1 MFVCWSWGKNAQ
13 HFAGF
18 SRTASHRRIGL
29 AGLTGLGLTALV
41 GRRRPGTSF
50 VGFLSQKFL
59 QKTFICIYIYIHIY
73 IYIWPICI
81 HMYSYVYLYIPK
93 MWQPKWQ
100 HPILEPLLGHRFPCL
115 LMQPILG
122 HVRHEMRN
130 PKVQNVS
137 WEKISLGPSENP
149 MWCHCNIT
157 HASENS
163 S

>member
-1 MFVCWSWGKNAQ
+1 MFVCWSWGKKRPTLRWFFQDSFTSA
-13 HFAGF
+13 HWA
-18 SRTASHRRIGL
+18 RRARAHCLSGQETSGHQLRWFLEPEVL
-29 AGLTGLGLTALV
+29 AKNLHM
-41 GRRRPGTSF
+41 
-50 VGFLSQKFL
+50 
-59 QKTFICIYIYIHIY
+59 YIYIY